1 MPTVAEVSN
10 SRKFMAASR
19 VAGRYAGRSRT
30 LSAARSAVSTVARSV
45 WNAFHRLWH
54 EVMGFVFFVFS
65 LVGSLA
71 AYREYRKYLL
81 QTPHPSAAHWIVAGA
96 FALVFFYFSIS
107 SFWRAHAGTKFK
119 GKK

>member
-10 SRKFMAASR
+10 SRKFIVASR
-19 VAGRYAGRSRT
+19 IAGRYAGRSRT
-30 LSAARSAVSTVARSV
+30 LSAARSAVSTVARSL

-54 EVMGFVFFVFS
+54 EVMGFMFFVFS
-65 LVGSLA
+65 LIGGLA
-71 AYREYRKYLL
+71 TYREYRKYSLEM
-81 QTPHPSAAHWIVAGA
+81 PHPSPAHWIVAGL

-107 SFWRAHAGTKFK
+107 SFWRARTGTKVK